1 MGNKKTAFEVYLSA
15 VFKWG
20 IIALTGACM
29 FATCMFIIEK
39 LLGFYQSM
47 SWVAVLCFA
56 AMDVCFLITGMMILK
71 TSFDEEGYLLEGKL
85 EKGKIFCSAV
95 LIIQWTYIVYMC
107 PTRNFW
113 GFLAFFLT
121 LIGFFL
127 DIKQL
132 LGTGAFCI
140 ISLFSG
146 WVVRGSALLPA
157 KDELYVTDITMC
169 IVGLTISLAG
179 ITLFVFFVSHFL
191 VTAKKDELEE
201 NNKKVVG
208 VMNAVKAISE
218 KMVTAGST
226 LLDIAY
232 DESASA
238 EELSATSDDLV
249 QNSNVLGAKAD
260 ESMTN
265 LSELNDCESIVVD
278 NVNKVEETSGNLIV
292 KSNENEKALNDLQ
305 GINSEVSDSMAATTE
320 VAERLSKAVEEIGTT
335 LELIQGISSSISLL
349 ALNASIEAARAGEAG
364 KGFAVVATEVGKLA
378 ESTSSSLNDVS
389 AVIDRVQMNV
399 KEITTQVENNA
410 SKLAEQND
418 QFKKVF
424 GDIADMSNMLKDS
437 VEAVSE
443 MNDAIKRQSDII
455 KQTVD
460 INQNIAES
468 IREEN
473 QQFISIRSMA
483 ESNAK
488 NTEEVAAQAKTI
500 NEMVDEISRLLNE

>member
-1 MGNKKTAFEVYLSA
+1 
-15 VFKWG
+15 
-20 IIALTGACM
+20 
-29 FATCMFIIEK
+29 
-39 LLGFYQSM
+39 
-47 SWVAVLCFA
+47 
-56 AMDVCFLITGMMILK
+56 
-71 TSFDEEGYLLEGKL
+71 
-85 EKGKIFCSAV
+85 
-95 LIIQWTYIVYMC
+95 
-107 PTRNFW
+107 
-113 GFLAFFLT
+113 
-121 LIGFFL
+121 
-127 DIKQL
+127 
-132 LGTGAFCI
+132 
-140 ISLFSG
+140 
-146 WVVRGSALLPA
+146 
-157 KDELYVTDITMC
+157 
-169 IVGLTISLAG
+169 
-179 ITLFVFFVSHFL
+179 L

-208 VMNAVKAISE
+208 VMNAVKSISE

-226 LLDIAY
+226 LLDIAS

-249 QNSNVLGAKAD
+249 ENSNVLGAKAD

-305 GINSEVSDSMAATTE
+305 GINSEVSDSMAATTDI
-320 VAERLSKAVEEIGTT
+320 ADRLSKAVEEIGTT

-389 AVIDRVQMNV
+389 AVIDRVQLNV
-399 KEITTQVENNA
+399 KEITNQVENNA
-410 SKLAEQND
+410 SKLEEQND

-424 GDIADMSNMLKDS
+424 GDVRDMSTMLKES
-437 VEAVSE
+437 VDAVSE
-443 MNDAIKRQSDII
+443 MNDAIKRQSEII

-473 QQFISIRSMA
+473 QQFISIRTMA
-483 ESNAK
+483 ENNAK